1 MKTGD
6 VGRAVPT
13 NIGDDGRAEPKNVG
27 LAVPTMFSR
36 GHSKISKRY
45 FPLVTFFFDWF

>member
-27 LAVPTMFSR
+27 LAVPTMSSR
-36 GHSKISKRY
+36 GHSKFLNVIS
-45 FPLVTFFFDWF
+45 FLVTFFFGWF